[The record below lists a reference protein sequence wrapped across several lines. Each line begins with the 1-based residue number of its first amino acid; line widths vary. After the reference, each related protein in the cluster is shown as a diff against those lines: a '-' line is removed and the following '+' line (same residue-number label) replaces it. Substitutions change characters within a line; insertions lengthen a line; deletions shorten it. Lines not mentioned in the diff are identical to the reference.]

1 MPDKRKGEVVSKPL
15 ASEQVLSHL
24 LHVGET
30 LLGQTQGVFGKLS
43 QELDLVTHGQVQLIL
58 PQENSEQSPPPQSRF
73 RFLVYFKNRFY
84 GALMIAP
91 DPANPVSPAIPV
103 ETATM
108 LAQACGWLFYTIE
121 VTALLPESRQP
132 YTRAY
137 RARASLKERERD
149 ILALMCQR
157 YTTEKT
163 ATMLHIAPATV
174 RKHREHIYAQFGTH
188 SIGETIFAA
197 FASGLFYPIDDIRP
211 RVMSS
216 EE

>member
-1 MPDKRKGEVVSKPL
+1 
-15 ASEQVLSHL
+15 
-24 LHVGET
+24 
-30 LLGQTQGVFGKLS
+30 
-43 QELDLVTHGQVQLIL
+43 LIL

-174 RKHREHIYAQFGTH
+174 RKHREHIYAQFSTH
-188 SIGETIFAA
+188 SMGETIFAA
-197 FASGLFYPIDDIRP
+197 FATGLFYPLDDVRP
-211 RVMSS
+211 RIISS
-216 EE
+216 GPLANPNGTHQD